1 MISKEQAIEIVR
13 KFDFF
18 QGQRAGRELW
28 AEKPKAVQDED
39 IENFEKNC
47 ELLLDYICGVQP
59 QRFWVIMDVPGFY
72 DIMECEVD
80 TLEYHRGRLT
90 CITGYTVKHGNY
102 MVISEHEIDRIAFF
116 SKEAASNALTEI
128 IKQRECKDFV

>member
-1 MISKEQAIEIVR
+1 MISKEQAIEIVE
-13 KFDFF
+13 KFKFF

-39 IENFEKNC
+39 IENFEKDC
-47 ELLLDYICGVQP
+47 ELLLDYIGGVQP

-102 MVISEHEIDRIAFF
+102 MVISEHELCKIAFF
-116 SKEAASNALTEI
+116 SESEANIALSKLQKSRGI
-128 IKQRECKDFV
+128 